1 MNISKNVTI
10 FAGIEFGNS
19 TANKAEGKRGKI
31 AEDKQLKKD
40 AIFAG
45 SLNGELFSDKILEK
59 KKEAQKKAMQ
69 VVGDAWAGDQT
80 IDDDLQKRRD
90 LLNKLGK
97 DNETALRE
105 IREIIRQQDE
115 LKEEYGI
122 SDDSKEQQDL
132 ELIRRYNRMLSN
144 EMRGKLSG
152 GDSLTK
158 EELDYMMKLKAE
170 GLTDYQTKQLQLDE
184 AKSIY
189 QSTVD
194 ENNQTIIEENAV
206 IRGIRL
212 ERLKS
217 DPMVAAQYEAKA
229 IREAAADEIVGMV
242 VEQAKEYLDE
252 KKEEADKKGEKL
264 KEKQEQ
270 LEEFIEAQ
278 KEKRKE
284 ADEVFEDMPV
294 EEMLDLA
301 QVKNDIKQEVEKI
314 VDKMALVAEDI
325 KGAMVDQKL

>member
-10 FAGIEFGNS
+10 FAGIESGNS

-40 AIFAG
+40 SIFAG

-69 VVGDAWAGDQT
+69 VVGDAWTGDQN

-97 DNETALRE
+97 DNAAALRE
-105 IREIIRQQDE
+105 IREISRQQE
-115 LKEEYGI
+115 ALKEEYGI

-158 EELDYMMKLKAE
+158 GELDYVMKLKAE

-189 QSTVD
+189 QSSVD
-194 ENNQTIIEENAV
+194 KNNQTIIEENAV

-217 DPMVAAQYEAKA
+217 DPMVSAKHEAKA

-252 KKEEADKKGEKL
+252 KKEEADKKGERQE
-264 KEKQEQ
+264 EKQEQ

-284 ADEVFEDMPV
+284 TDEVFEDMPV

-325 KGAMVDQKL
+325 KGA